1 MTVQLSRDPF
11 RRTTLVRQLVP
22 KSERRECQFCGLSAR
37 FRYGQS
43 PDSGRTH
50 IDKYQFCCIDCYKAY
65 HGE

>member
-1 MTVQLSRDPF
+1 MTVQLSRDPVA
-11 RRTTLVRQLVP
+11 RTTLVRQLVP
-22 KSERRECQFCGLSAR
+22 KSERRECQFCGQPAR

-50 IDKYQFCCIDCYKAY
+50 IGREQFCCVACYKAY

>member
-11 RRTTLVRQLVP
+11 ARTTLVRQLIP
-22 KSERRECQFCGLSAR
+22 KAERKQCAFCGRVAR

-43 PDSGRTH
+43 PDSGRTY
-50 IDKYQFCCIDCYKAY
+50 INPKQFCSLSCSRAY